1 MSTSAESVY
10 TAVFATYLKDIWF
23 TVVLGLFLLLI
34 LKKSF
39 HPSGK
44 TVMVRRWKKKTLL
57 LLTATAIHLTSQL
70 FTLN

>member
-44 TVMVRRWKKKTLL
+44 TVMVRR
-57 LLTATAIHLTSQL
+57 
-70 FTLN
+70 